1 MLIGT
6 WLWEEH
12 PESGLRI
19 MRCKGS
25 FYALN
30 EEEEPF
36 EYVLQGVEHIFELRD
51 MQEVED
57 EFTEE
62 DIVHKFL
69 FVGKNI
75 DEKMIKEKI
84 EETLVNNR

>member
-1 MLIGT
+1 
-6 WLWEEH
+6 
-12 PESGLRI
+12 
-19 MRCKGS
+19 
-25 FYALN
+25 
-30 EEEEPF
+30 
-36 EYVLQGVEHIFELRD
+36 